1 MRSYLVAA
9 AVWGILASVSSARAD
24 GLILKLPADGTW
36 AVYKAEGYK
45 TRGDQ
50 SKEHVSG
57 WFRISS
63 VGKKTEQGEPC
74 RWIELENSYKTDAGE
89 RRWTEKLLIPEKY
102 LTAGQAPAEHIVRG
116 YFQFDPLPQEGK
128 PAPLPKLDGKP
139 HTRGAAYYLCGPSA
153 DADELAP
160 APVACKFGEPL
171 CPGRKG
177 TSLVKL
183 QNGPQ
188 TAEVSCAIEVR
199 THDEAPFGVVMFQ
212 HAITGPDGREA
223 MMKLVLDDFG
233 PTARSRLATA
243 E

>member
-1 MRSYLVAA
+1 MRIYLAIA
-9 AVWGILASVSSARAD
+9 ILWAVVASVSSAWAD
-24 GLILKLPADGTW
+24 GLILKLPADETW

-45 TRGDQ
+45 TSGDQ
-50 SKEHVSG
+50 SKEQVSG

-63 VGKKTEQGEPC
+63 VGKKMESGEPC

-116 YFQFDPLPQEGK
+116 YFEFDHLPMEGK
-128 PAPLPKLDGKP
+128 PALLPKLDGKP
-139 HTRGAAYYLCGPSA
+139 HTRGAAYYLCGPIA
-153 DADELAP
+153 GAEELPP
-160 APVACKFGEPL
+160 AAVTCKLGEPL

-177 TSLVKL
+177 TYLVKL

-199 THDEAPFGVVMFQ
+199 THDDAPFGVVMFQ
-212 HAITGPDGREA
+212 HSITGPDGREA